1 MKKLFTILTLFCCFS
16 IASQAQSKT
25 GTYGLQVETGYGF
38 NLGGYS
44 FGYSSG
50 GSGYGGSGAE
60 SSHWDLSHE
69 GWNIAVSPGYHVT
82 DKLFAGV
89 GVGLYNYSA
98 SITSEVMDLES
109 SFLSIP
115 IYAHGM
121 WKFNG
126 SQKPSFFVSL
136 KAGYGIISKNMY
148 PVKGIAGLEKIESR
162 FSGGL
167 YVSPSIGYMYPIN
180 NKNSLS
186 LSVSYDVQQYKEDR
200 EDKATNVMMGEKD
213 KTNSTIAVKVGWAF

>member
-1 MKKLFTILTLFCCFS
+1 MKKLFTILTLFCCIS
-16 IASQAQSKT
+16 IATEAQSKA

-38 NLGGYS
+38 KFGGES
-44 FGYSSG
+44 FGFSPSG
-50 GSGYGGSGAE
+50 SAYGGSGAG

-115 IYAHGM
+115 IYAHGV
-121 WKFNG
+121 WNFNG
-126 SQKPSFFVSL
+126 NQKPSFFVSL
-136 KAGYGIISKNMY
+136 KAGYGIISKKLY

-200 EDKATNVMMGEKD
+200 EDKAINVMMEEKD
-213 KTNSTIAVKVGWAF
+213 KTNSTIAVKIGWAF